1 MWPKRTRST
10 SLLSQLSAMPTLFC
24 LQHRAINMPPSI
36 DKSSARCSC
45 TGFVTALAFFVSA
58 CGEQSQ
64 KASDSVTLTEKPRQ
78 SVSLVQ
84 AVPTTSQFSVR
95 FRVPHQDLLAV
106 LEKNIPQSR
115 KDEGRERVCK
125 KVLGINACST
135 VKWNYELR
143 RTGDVS
149 LDSGGDSLILGFPF
163 EFDGTAGIKGDLAK
177 VLGLSAIDFD
187 GAMDLQIDA
196 SIDVGSDWCPRIAS
210 DINYQWVRQPR
221 VEWVAGLDFKVTK
234 LLDKQLRK
242 EFESMDERLAGV
254 IDCEQIR
261 ADVARVWQTQ
271 SYPLEIDS
279 AVSFVGESVISDVV
293 DTVADSVSST
303 AESGDAASNLLHL
316 NVVPLAAAFSGVLD
330 DDDHLGVALRLD
342 AQISLDSEPLAS
354 SARLADPQQN
364 STAVEGLVNPDS
376 VLLGG
381 DGGSGAIVT
390 ETVGTTLSGLPK
402 LQRIPY
408 EVAKTDFSL
417 LIRLPY
423 QLIAEQAAAEVVGRS
438 FESDTVAGS
447 ASVIVNSLDI
457 FPADNRLAIATTF
470 TADLPASRG
479 DVKGEL
485 YMTSLPVVDSNN
497 QLLTLTDIKL
507 TPAIDSVIWNTVANL
522 FESRIISALR
532 QQSSINLAR
541 HLDDLEDE
549 LLSQFADS
557 GKTRGARVS
566 ADDLEIRLE
575 SMVPESSA
583 LALVLR
589 ATTALDVE
597 LPYTVFD

>member
-24 LQHRAINMPPSI
+24 LQHRAINMPPAI

-64 KASDSVTLTEKPRQ
+64 KAPDSVTLTEKPRQ
-78 SVSLVQ
+78 SASLVQ
-84 AVPTTSQFSVR
+84 AVPTASQFSVR
-95 FRVPHQDLLAV
+95 FRVPHQDLLTV

-187 GAMDLQIDA
+187 GAMDLQVDA
-196 SIDVGSDWCPRIAS
+196 SIDVGGDWCPRIAS
-210 DINYQWVRQPR
+210 DIDYQWVRQPR

-234 LLDKQLRK
+234 LLDNQLRK

-261 ADVARVWQTQ
+261 ADLARVWQTQ

-293 DTVADSVSST
+293 DTVTDSVSST
-303 AESGDAASNLLHL
+303 AESGNAATNLLHL

-354 SARLADPQQN
+354 SVTLADPQQN
-364 STAVEGLVNPDS
+364 SAAVEGLVNPDS
-376 VLLGG
+376 VPLGG
-381 DGGSGAIVT
+381 NGGS
-390 ETVGTTLSGLPK
+390 GTTLSGLPK
-402 LQRIPY
+402 LQRVPY

-423 QLIAEQAAAEVVGRS
+423 KLIAEQAAAEVVGRS

-447 ASVIVNSLDI
+447 VSVTLHSLDI

-522 FESRIISALR
+522 FESRIINALQ
-532 QQSSINLAR
+532 QQSSINLSR
-541 HLDDLEDE
+541 HLNDLEDE

-589 ATTALDVE
+589 ATTSLDVE